1 MKKSSK
7 LGIAMAVGLI
17 LILCGTVSAATLSQ
31 ETSQA
36 MKTLNLSKGSGNL
49 LVLTNA
55 PYVKVNGACALPYL
69 GQVQDVTG
77 CSVGKGNLLFFQR
90 SQNHPLRMM
99 LFKKSTGDAII
110 ISLKDQK
117 PITERLNLSARNI
130 SEASFWKTIG
140 ALNTGKDMFTLAT
153 IANMWAKGAP
163 YDFLKSAELHNHIC
177 PGLTSGYL
185 LAHYI
190 LNKYPLQND
199 ERYTVVSC
207 PVWCKEEALQVVLDC
222 TPGKKRMVVKPLC
235 KKQQKQISIK
245 NPAGMLLIWNAKK
258 KSGKGVVLSFDFD
271 RLRRLAPKDAPKA
284 AMVLAVADYLDRPD
298 QFVSEAARFDLNQAV
313 YEDIVSAGSNP
324 YAVLDLLR
332 KE

>member
-1 MKKSSK
+1 MKKSSRYK
-7 LGIAMAVGLI
+7 IALAVGIL
-17 LILCGTVSAATLSQ
+17 LILCEAVSATTIGQ

-36 MKTLNLSKGSGNL
+36 MEALNLSKGSDNL

-55 PYVKVNGACALPYL
+55 PYVKVNGTCALPFL

-99 LFKKSTGDAII
+99 LFKKSTGDAVI
-110 ISLKDQK
+110 ISLKDRK
-117 PITERLNLSARNI
+117 PITEKLNLSARTI
-130 SEASFWKTIG
+130 SEPTFWKSTG
-140 ALNTGKDMFTLAT
+140 ALNAGKDMFTLAI

-185 LAHYI
+185 LARYI
-190 LNKYPLQND
+190 LNTYPLQKD
-199 ERYTVVSC
+199 ERYTIVAC
-207 PVWCKEEALQVVLDC
+207 PVWCKEDAYQVVLDC
-222 TPGKKRMVVKPLC
+222 TPGKKGMIVKALSE
-235 KKQQKQISIK
+235 KQQERISVK
-245 NPAGMLLIWNAKK
+245 NPGGMVLIWDAKN

-271 RLRRLAPKDAPKA
+271 RLRSLASKDASKA
-284 AMVLAVADYLDRPD
+284 AMVLAAADHLDRPD
-298 QFVSEAARFDLNQAV
+298 QFVSEAARFELNQAV
-313 YEDIVSAGSNP
+313 YEDIVNAGSNP
-324 YAVLDLLR
+324 YAVVGLLR

>member
-7 LGIAMAVGLI
+7 FGIAMVAGLI
-17 LILCGTVSAATLSQ
+17 LILCGAVSAATLTQ

-36 MKTLNLSKGSGNL
+36 MKTLNLSKGTEDL

-69 GQVQDVTG
+69 EQVQKVTG

-99 LFKKSTGDAII
+99 LFKKSTGDAVI

-117 PITERLNLSARNI
+117 PITENLNLSAQTI
-130 SEASFWKTIG
+130 SEPSFWKTSG
-140 ALNTGKDMFTLAT
+140 ALTAGRDMFTLAT

-177 PGLTSGYL
+177 PGVTSGYL

-190 LNKYPLQND
+190 LNRYPLQKD
-199 ERYTVVSC
+199 ERYTIVAC
-207 PVWCKEEALQVVLDC
+207 PVWCKEDAFQVVLDC
-222 TPGKKRMVVKPLC
+222 TPGKKNMVVKPLS
-235 KKQQKQISIK
+235 KKQQEEISVK
-245 NPAGMLLIWNAKK
+245 NPAGMVLIWDAKNK
-258 KSGKGVVLSFDFD
+258 IGKGVVLSFDFD
-271 RLRRLAPKDAPKA
+271 RLRSLAPKNASKA
-284 AMVLAVADYLDRPD
+284 VMVLAASNYLDKPD
-298 QFVSEAARFDLNQAV
+298 QFVSEAARFELNQAL
-313 YEDIVSAGSNP
+313 YEDIVNAGTNP
-324 YAVLDLLR
+324 YAVVGLLR